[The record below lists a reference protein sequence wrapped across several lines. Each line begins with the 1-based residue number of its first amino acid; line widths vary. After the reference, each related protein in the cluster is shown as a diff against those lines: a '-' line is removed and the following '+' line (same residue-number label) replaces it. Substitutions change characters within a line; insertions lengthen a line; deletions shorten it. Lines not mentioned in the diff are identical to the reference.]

1 MMGLSPAEACESNPL
16 NAKRGIAD
24 SIDELRRADQTF
36 YNLMT
41 LEIWSLAQTMDEL
54 KPGFW
59 ADYMR
64 NRQAIVRQYIQERR
78 QEQPSSTAAPERTKA
93 TLARKL
99 SPFHPLV
106 AQARRE
112 DASKRVS
119 LFSSELE
126 QDLPKV
132 MPRASRMS
140 VLARPDDDDA
150 AALVEAAI
158 AGEELEIV
166 AVDAATAGQLRD
178 RVHPFDNP
186 TPLEST
192 PLAFPPVAV
201 EPAAPKVAEAAESTN
216 FALVKLPHLMRFPVL
231 KSIPSTHVP
240 TPQGLSRV
248 AIACWLTRNFL
259 VCAPGEQV
267 PSVQKRL
274 DAIAV
279 EPGQS
284 VICQLGFQLLGSRSA
299 VEVQL
304 VKVLREEQRLSVKW
318 IEAGV
323 GSHADSTANRVEAMV
338 QLTNHGTQPIT
349 LKAGKAFCCLEVL
362 CATTS
367 V

>member
-78 QEQPSSTAAPERTKA
+78 QEQPSSSVAPESTKA
-93 TLARKL
+93 AIARKL

-112 DASKRVS
+112 DASQRVS

-132 MPRASRMS
+132 TPRASRMS
-140 VLARPDDDDA
+140 VLARPDDNDA

-166 AVDAATAGQLRD
+166 AVDAATARQLRD

-186 TPLEST
+186 SVPETVPLSSQ
-192 PLAFPPVAV
+192 PVLV
-201 EPAAPKVAEAAESTN
+201 EPVTPKVTEAAESTQ
-216 FALVKLPHLMRFPVL
+216 FALVKLPHLMRFPL
-231 KSIPSTHVP
+231 IKAIPSTHPP
-240 TPQGLSRV
+240 TPQGLNRV
-248 AIACWLTRNFL
+248 AIDCWLTRNFL
-259 VCAPGEQV
+259 VAAPGERV
-267 PSVQKRL
+267 PSIQKRL

-284 VICQLGFQLLGSRSA
+284 VICQLGFQLLGSKSA

-304 VKVLREEQRLSVKW
+304 VKDLREEQRLSAKW
-318 IEAGV
+318 VEPKAEPQ
-323 GSHADSTANRVEAMV
+323 SDSTIRAEAMV
-338 QLTNHGTQPIT
+338 QLTNHGTHAIA

-367 V
+367 F

>member
-1 MMGLSPAEACESNPL
+1 MMGLSPAEACENNPL

-78 QEQPSSTAAPERTKA
+78 QEQPSSSAALDRTKA
-93 TLARKL
+93 AIARKL

-112 DASKRVS
+112 DESQRVS

-132 MPRASRMS
+132 TPRASRMGI
-140 VLARPDDDDA
+140 LTRPDDNDA

-166 AVDAATAGQLRD
+166 AVDAATTAQPRD
-178 RVHPFDNP
+178 RVHPFANP
-186 TPLEST
+186 TVPKAAPLPSQ
-192 PLAFPPVAV
+192 PAVV
-201 EPAAPKVAEAAESTN
+201 EPATPEIAEASDSN
-216 FALVKLPHLMRFPVL
+216 QFALVKLPHLMRFPVL
-231 KSIPSTHVP
+231 KAVPSTQLP
-240 TPQGLSRV
+240 NPPGLSRV
-248 AIACWLTRNFL
+248 AIACCLTRNFL
-259 VCAPGEQV
+259 VAAPGERV

-274 DAIAV
+274 DTIAV

-284 VICQLGFQLLGSRSA
+284 VICQLGFQLLGSKST

-304 VKVLREEQRLSVKW
+304 VKDLREERLSLKW
-318 IEAGV
+318 VEPKV
-323 GSHADSTANRVEAMV
+323 GLQADSAATPVEAMV
-338 QLTNHGTQPIT
+338 QLTNHGNQAIA
-349 LKAGKAFCCLEVL
+349 LKAGKAFCYLEVL
-362 CATTS
+362 CTTPS

>member
-78 QEQPSSTAAPERTKA
+78 QEQPNQTATPEGPKA
-93 TLARKL
+93 AIARKL

-112 DASKRVS
+112 DESKRVS

-132 MPRASRMS
+132 MPRAGRMS
-140 VLARPDDDDA
+140 VLARPDNDDA
-150 AALVEAAI
+150 AAFVEAAI

-166 AVDAATAGQLRD
+166 AVDAATAEPLRD

-186 TPLEST
+186 T
-192 PLAFPPVAV
+192 
-201 EPAAPKVAEAAESTN
+201 APKSAPLKSQPAVVELATPEIVESAEATQ

-231 KSIPSTHVP
+231 KAIPSTHLP
-240 TPQGLSRV
+240 TPQWVSRV

-259 VCAPGEQV
+259 VCAPGERV

-279 EPGQS
+279 EPGES
-284 VICQLGFQLLGSRSA
+284 VICQLGFQLLGTKSA

-304 VKVLREEQRLSVKW
+304 VKALREEQRLSVKW
-318 IEAGV
+318 IEARV
-323 GSHADSTANRVEAMV
+323 DPQANSAANCAEAMV
-338 QLTNHGTQPIT
+338 QLTNHGTQAIM

-367 V
+367 I